1 MNQIYIVLIRAH
13 TGLARIG
20 RLVTGYPYTHI
31 GVCLDPSLTDFVTYS
46 RRFHNLPACAGFMH
60 EKRDYYAFGSYQ
72 CFGAK
77 VFRLSV
83 GEDAYRRILRFIRQ
97 CETDPQQLF
106 NLLSMATM
114 PVLHG
119 FPIYKAH
126 NCMSFTAKVLELSG
140 LFHMERPYYQYTIR
154 DMDQLLEGTC
164 IFEGK
169 LRRKNSPGYA
179 AYMQSFPLYRRIGSG
194 IVLTGRLVGRM
205 LTHKGG
211 NGNA

>member
-1 MNQIYIVLIRAH
+1 M
-13 TGLARIG
+13 
-20 RLVTGYPYTHI
+20 
-31 GVCLDPSLTDFVTYS
+31 
-46 RRFHNLPACAGFMH
+46 
-60 EKRDYYAFGSYQ
+60 
-72 CFGAK
+72 
-77 VFRLSV
+77 

-164 IFEGK
+164 IFEGR

-194 IVLTGRLVGRM
+194 IILTGRLVGRM